1 MVLGGFGVDGGL
13 NGPGEP
19 ANSWKVGEALARV
32 PASGVGADL
41 WDRLDD
47 LFHLLDALRP
57 DHVVIPVDWAR
68 LAPTLDALDAAT
80 VAHYRALL
88 TELRHR
94 SIAVEIR
101 LSDGCTPAALG
112 QEFWLLPGSPE
123 QFAAFVTKVATAL
136 GDLVERWETV
146 HDPVRWVVEGYLCGS
161 HPPFRRL
168 AIDDACS
175 ALDNLLAAKKMV
187 PMVVVMPNGSMPRPA
202 NAPPAS
208 VPPAPGAQNQA
219 QELFANE
226 LLNDV
231 MPFVEGNYRVR
242 NDRNSRAIA
251 GLSMGGGQT
260 LRVAPDNLDKFA
272 WVGVWSMGVR
282 GEAGD
287 FIKSHAAFFADPDKT
302 NKQVKLL
309 SVSVGAK
316 DPLVHD
322 ASMNLVEILKTNKI
336 KFEFHESEGAHTW
349 INWRHY
355 LNDYAQQLF
364 R

>member
-1 MVLGGFGVDGGL
+1 MKSVEVLPDHRVTFRIYAPKASSVTVSGDWVSQGRGAAGKLEKDERGVWSATVGPLVPDFYSYAFNVDGVSTADPKSAFIKQGATTIE
-13 NGPGEP
+13 NMMFVPGDE
-19 ANSWKVGEALARV
+19 
-32 PASGVGADL
+32 
-41 WDRLDD
+41 
-47 LFHLLDALRP
+47 
-57 DHVVIPVDWAR
+57 
-68 LAPTLDALDAAT
+68 
-80 VAHYRALL
+80 
-88 TELRHR
+88 
-94 SIAVEIR
+94 
-101 LSDGCTPAALG
+101 
-112 QEFWLLPGSPE
+112 
-123 QFAAFVTKVATAL
+123 AAFEDTKPVPHGQLRTEWYQSKTLETMRSMHVYTPPGYEKSNAKYPVFYL
-136 GDLVERWETV
+136 LHGGGDEDSGWSTIGRA
-146 HDPVRWVVEGYLCGS
+146 G
-161 HPPFRRL
+161 F
-168 AIDDACS
+168 I
-175 ALDNLLAAKKMV
+175 LDNLLAAKKMV